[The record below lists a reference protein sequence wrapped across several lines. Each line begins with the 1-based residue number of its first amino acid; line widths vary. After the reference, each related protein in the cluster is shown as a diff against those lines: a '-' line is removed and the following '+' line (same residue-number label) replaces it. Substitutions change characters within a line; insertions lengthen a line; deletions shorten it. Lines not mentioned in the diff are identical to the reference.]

1 MKRLVFLV
9 LVSTL
14 AACSGSPPM
23 SPADQLMG
31 FAFAEEVED
40 LMYTAGVEIYPV
52 VLPEAVGGE
61 GEVTYRV
68 SELPESLSFDAA
80 TRTISGIPE
89 ASTDGAVEVSY
100 LAEDS
105 AGASATLTFFITVN
119 VGFGDEFLFLFD

>member
-52 VLPEAVGGE
+52 VLPEAVGG
-61 GEVTYRV
+61 R
-68 SELPESLSFDAA
+68 
-80 TRTISGIPE
+80 
-89 ASTDGAVEVSY
+89 
-100 LAEDS
+100 
-105 AGASATLTFFITVN
+105 
-119 VGFGDEFLFLFD
+119 

>member
-1 MKRLVFLV
+1 
-9 LVSTL
+9 
-14 AACSGSPPM
+14 M
-23 SPADQLMG
+23 SHTADQLMAL
-31 FAFAEEVED
+31 AFAEEVED
-40 LMYTAGVEIYPV
+40 LAYTVGTENFPV

-68 SELPESLSFDAA
+68 SELPEGLSFDAT
-80 TRTISGIPE
+80 TRTISGTPKYE
-89 ASTDGAVEVSY
+89 TDGAVEVSY